1 MGGEGIEDKNGGES
15 ETNERA
21 SERAL
26 LSVVTGKLV
35 AEFIQTGI
43 KILTP

>member
-1 MGGEGIEDKNGGES
+1 VGGEGIEDKNGGES
-15 ETNERA
+15 ET

-26 LSVVTGKLV
+26 LSVVRGKLV
-35 AEFIQTGI
+35 AEFIQTGM